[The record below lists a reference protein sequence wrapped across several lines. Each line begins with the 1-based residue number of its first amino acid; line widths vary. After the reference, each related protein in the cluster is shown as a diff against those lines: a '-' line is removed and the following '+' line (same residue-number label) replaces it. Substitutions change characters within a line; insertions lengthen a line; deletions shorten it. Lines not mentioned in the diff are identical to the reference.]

1 MSDSTLRSVGQPD
14 VERQPTEIVKSTG
27 DDSCRVV
34 IHNDD
39 VTPFDYVIGM
49 LEGVFMLSEEL
60 AEHIAWSAHT
70 KGHAVVVVRPRP
82 DAEKL
87 AKIAN
92 GRAKL
97 DGYPLTFSLE
107 AD

>member
-39 VTPFDYVIGM
+39 VTPFDYV
-49 LEGVFMLSEEL
+49 